1 MKREVLEMKNVAKND
16 LKHEMEST
24 ENELAAVLI
33 ENIIK
38 TKQTVITSDGTER
51 LQNTSLDVLLLIDE
65 FKNRFEKLGEK
76 AEEIALKDGRTIV
89 TYEDA
94 EKALRQI
101 RTGKD

>member
-1 MKREVLEMKNVAKND
+1 MKNITKND

-24 ENELAAVLI
+24 ESELAEALI

-38 TKQTVITSDGTER
+38 TKQTIVKSNGTEK

-65 FKNRFEKLGEK
+65 FKTRFEKLGEK
-76 AEEIALKDGRTIV
+76 AKEIARKDGRIIV
-89 TYEDA
+89 TYDDA

-101 RTGKD
+101 RTEK

>member
-1 MKREVLEMKNVAKND
+1 VLEMKNITKND

-24 ENELAAVLI
+24 ESELAEALI

-38 TKQTVITSDGTER
+38 TKQTIVKSNGTEK

-65 FKNRFEKLGEK
+65 FKTRFEKLGEK
-76 AEEIALKDGRTIV
+76 AKEIARKDGRIIV
-89 TYEDA
+89 TYDDA

-101 RTGKD
+101 RTEK

>member
-1 MKREVLEMKNVAKND
+1 VFGMSKAKNSD

-24 ENELAAVLI
+24 KSELINTLI

-38 TKQTVITSDGTER
+38 TKITVVKSDEIEK

-65 FKNRFEKLGEK
+65 FKTRFEKIG
-76 AEEIALKDGRTIV
+76 EIAKEIAAKEGRTIV

-94 EKALRQI
+94 EKALKQI
-101 RTGKD
+101 LIKK